1 MRREAVVSL
10 DASRTPAMLFDVGIG
25 SSFAAA
31 VFEIF
36 SICFPSR
43 RFLLYIERKISR
55 GSPEPPW
62 RRNPPVGYRHCY
74 VPVDSPNVPKST
86 SRRFRHFMQLL
97 RGFHEVKKN
106 KKILRN
112 EATNTS
118 CTVSIRIMFSSVH
131 DAKTNARRVVKEFE
145 VDRMEP
151 ITNIGSR
158 TSL

>member
-1 MRREAVVSL
+1 
-10 DASRTPAMLFDVGIG
+10 
-25 SSFAAA
+25 
-31 VFEIF
+31 
-36 SICFPSR
+36 
-43 RFLLYIERKISR
+43 
-55 GSPEPPW
+55 
-62 RRNPPVGYRHCY
+62 
-74 VPVDSPNVPKST
+74 
-86 SRRFRHFMQLL
+86 MQLL

-131 DAKTNARRVVKEFE
+131 DAKTNASRVVKEFE